1 MPTEPI
7 RAVQRAPQRKR
18 IYRSDDEFDL
28 DLSKRPAG
36 MAYAWKRVTLAG
48 MEDRRNQVLAEMNG
62 WTAVP
67 AERHPELVGMRANK
81 GESIIRG
88 GQILMEQPAEYEK
101 ESRDLDKFEAKD
113 HLETQIQ
120 RLGLQARRNGAKGIN
135 RTMDVVEAEIVQ

>member
-1 MPTEPI
+1 
-7 RAVQRAPQRKR
+7 
-18 IYRSDDEFDL
+18 
-28 DLSKRPAG
+28 